1 MKYLPIVEPKLFP
14 KSTNAQ
20 NLLKF
25 DTSYISSMLNSILK
39 ERISFMEYLP
49 PSRPKLVPKLKMYG
63 GYRNLAHW
71 KLEIC
76 QCRL

>member
-1 MKYLPIVEPKLFP
+1 MVP

-63 GYRNLAHW
+63 GY
-71 KLEIC
+71 
-76 QCRL
+76 